1 MHRDAGASRPYALSA
16 CQCTQLQALNLRA
29 RAWQVHSYDFAK
41 LLLPSLVNWLVPAYL
56 MSRAVP
62 KACSPTQFHHPA

>member
-1 MHRDAGASRPYALSA
+1 
-16 CQCTQLQALNLRA
+16 
-29 RAWQVHSYDFAK
+29 VHSYDFAK